1 MADGRLGRAN
11 AGHHERVE
19 RELSSAKASGAHH
32 DFNRAKS
39 SSGEARSDAGH
50 GGVLAA
56 VLRPELERN
65 GSVEGAG
72 WLELALGGAI
82 GGGAQGGAAGVL
94 KWLGKETGEA
104 NLGSGASS
112 STLSATEKK
121 DRVGRCNGL

>member
-11 AGHHERVE
+11 AGHHKRVE

-39 SSGEARSDAGH
+39 SSGEGRSDAGH
-50 GGVLAA
+50 GSVFAA
-56 VLRPELERN
+56 ALWPELERN

-72 WLELALGGAI
+72 RLELALGGAI

-104 NLGSGASS
+104 NLGGAGSSSASS
-112 STLSATEKK
+112 GKK
-121 DRVGRCNGL
+121 KKERVGR